1 MLAMKEQN
9 LVHTAPGA
17 PVKGGRLWRKKVI
30 KQRYLFLMLLPA
42 VILIFLFH
50 YIPLAGW
57 IIAFKNYQVG
67 ISIWS
72 VPWTGLQQFKAFFVE
87 SRDFVYLIR
96 NTLVMNLSV
105 IFLNITLA
113 LVFAIML
120 NEVRHTWFKKI
131 VQTVSFF
138 PFFVSWVIV
147 YSIIHALL
155 GASTGA
161 INITL
166 MNLGIIDSGINVLGD
181 KAFSWGLIIFVMAWK
196 YLGYNGV
203 IFIASISSIP
213 SDQYEAASIDGAGRF
228 SRIWHIT
235 IPNLLP
241 TVIILLIMNV
251 GWVLN
256 SDFELFYLF
265 TNPTNWETMEVLD
278 MYIYKF
284 GLQMGNFSYATA
296 VGIIKTVVSLLLVIG
311 VNALSKKLTDKSI
324 M

>member
-1 MLAMKEQN
+1 MAMQNQDLADSSAGLKMP
-9 LVHTAPGA
+9 A
-17 PVKGGRLWRKKVI
+17 RKSWIRKAI

-42 VILIFLFH
+42 VFMIFLFH
-50 YIPLAGW
+50 YIPLSGW
-57 IIAFKNYQVG
+57 IMAFKNYQVG
-67 ISIWS
+67 ISIWA
-72 VPWTGLQQFKAFFVE
+72 VPWTGLDQFKAFFVE
-87 SRDFVYLIR
+87 SRDFIYLLR

-113 LVFAIML
+113 LTFAIML
-120 NEVRHTWFKKI
+120 NEVKHKGFKKI

-147 YSIIHALL
+147 YSIIHALF
-155 GASTGA
+155 GVSTGA
-161 INITL
+161 INVSL
-166 MNLGIIDSGINVLGD
+166 MNWGIIESGINLLGD

-203 IFIASISSIP
+203 IFLASVTSIP

-228 SRIWHIT
+228 ARIWHIT
-235 IPNLLP
+235 IPNLIP

-278 MYIYKF
+278 MYIYKY